1 MESILLNKYGKKV
14 ILLGNEAIVRGALEA
29 GVGFSST
36 YPGTPASEI
45 GDTFSEIAKDANL
58 YFEYSTNEKVALEA
72 AAGAALCG
80 VRSMVSFKQY
90 GLNVSSDS
98 AFPLAYIGVRAGMVI
113 VVADD
118 PNCWS
123 SAQSEQ
129 DSRYYARLAHI
140 PMLEPS
146 DSQECK
152 DFTKIAFNLSE
163 KFSIPLLL
171 RTTTR
176 VSHGRGVVT
185 LGKIVEGKKR
195 GRFNKDSI
203 RFRNFPPYI
212 METHEELHKKLNELR
227 KISEEIDIN
236 FSLNEGSKNDLGIV
250 TSGVA
255 FNYVMDALQD
265 LKLDLPVLKL
275 GMTYPIPDDKIRN
288 FIKDLKSILFVE
300 EIEPI
305 LEESVS
311 ALAKD
316 VNPELEFYG
325 KKNGYLPRSGE
336 LKEWHVLLAIS
347 KITGV
352 KSQFNPIAQKEE
364 YKKLSIVKR
373 LPVMCPGC
381 PHRASFF
388 ATKSVVGEDA
398 VFGGDIGCYILG
410 VYPPFETQDFVF
422 SMGASEG
429 VIHGIKKVSDQKAI
443 AFIGDSTFFHA
454 GIPGLINTV
463 YNGSNPLIIILDNR
477 STAMTGHQPHPGVGI
492 TGMGEKSK
500 VINIEDIVR
509 ACGVEN
515 VRVVDPFNVKEM
527 EDAVREYLQ
536 KEKVSVIVAKRECQL
551 LAIRRKKREGI
562 VIPKF
567 GIDQSL
573 CDGCG
578 ICLYEFGCP
587 AIFIENDKFFIDK
600 DLCTGCAVC
609 VRICPK
615 RAIKAVK

>member
-1 MESILLNKYGKKV
+1 MEKILLKEYGKKV
-14 ILLGNEAIVRGALEA
+14 ILLGNEAIVRGALES

-45 GDTFSEIAKDANL
+45 GDAFAEIAKEAGL

-72 AAGAALCG
+72 AAGAALSG

-98 AFPLAYIGVRAGMVI
+98 AFPSAYIGVRAGMVI

-129 DSRYYARLAHI
+129 DSRYYARLAHM
-140 PMLEPS
+140 PMLEPA

-152 DFTKIAFNLSE
+152 DFTKIAFDLSE
-163 KFSIPLLL
+163 KFSIPVLL

-176 VSHGRGVVT
+176 VNHERGVVT
-185 LGKIVEGKKR
+185 LGRIVEGKKR
-195 GRFNKDSI
+195 GKFKKDSI
-203 RFRNFPPYI
+203 KFRNFPPYI
-212 METHEELHKKLNELR
+212 METHEELHKKLDEIR
-227 KISEEIDIN
+227 KISEKIDIN
-236 FSLNEGSKNDLGIV
+236 FSLNEGSRSSLGVV

-255 FNYVMDALQD
+255 FNYTMDALYD

-275 GMTYPIPDDKIRN
+275 GLTYPIPEDKIRN
-288 FIKDLKSILFVE
+288 FIRNLESVLIVE

-305 LEESVS
+305 LEESMS

-316 VNPELEFYG
+316 VNSELKLYG

-347 KITGV
+347 KITEV
-352 KSQFNPIAQKEE
+352 KSQYNPIAQKEE
-364 YKKLSIVKR
+364 YKKLSIAKR

-388 ATKSVVGEDA
+388 ATKSVVGDDA

-410 VYPPFETQDFVF
+410 IHPPFETQDFVF

-429 VIHGIKKVSDQKAI
+429 LIHGIKKVSDQKAI

-454 GIPGLINTV
+454 GIPALINTV
-463 YNGSNPLIIILDNR
+463 YNKSNPLIIILDNR

-500 VINIEDIVR
+500 IINIEDIVR

-515 VRVVDPFNVKEM
+515 VTVADPFDIKEM
-527 EDAVREYLQ
+527 EEAVRDSLQ
-536 KEKVSVIVAKRECQL
+536 NEKVSVIVAKRECQL
-551 LAIRRKKREGI
+551 IAIRRKKREGI

-567 GIDQSL
+567 GIDQDK

-578 ICLYEFGCP
+578 ICLYKFGCP
-587 AIFIENDKFFIDK
+587 AIFIDNDKFFIDR

-615 RAIKAVK
+615 RAIRAVR

>member
-1 MESILLNKYGKKV
+1 MKQILLNENGKKV
-14 ILLGNEAIVRGALEA
+14 ILLGNEAIVRGALES

-45 GDTFSEIAKDANL
+45 GDTFADIAKEAGL

-72 AAGAALCG
+72 AAGAALSG
-80 VRSMVSFKQY
+80 VRSLVSFKQY

-98 AFPLAYIGVRAGMVI
+98 VFPLAYVGVRAGMVI

-129 DSRYYARLAHI
+129 DSRYYARLAHM
-140 PMLEPS
+140 PMLEPA

-152 DFTKIAFNLSE
+152 DFTKIAFDLSE
-163 KFSIPLLL
+163 KFNIPVLL

-176 VSHGRGVVT
+176 VNHGRGVVT
-185 LGKIVEGKKR
+185 LGRIVEGRKR
-195 GRFNKDSI
+195 GEFKKDSI
-203 RFRNFPPYI
+203 KFRNFPPYI
-212 METHEELHKKLNELR
+212 MGTHEELHKKLDEIR
-227 KISEEIDIN
+227 KILEEVHIN
-236 FSLNEGSKNDLGIV
+236 FSLNEDSRSDLGIV

-255 FNYVMDALQD
+255 FNYVIDALQD

-275 GMTYPIPDDKIRN
+275 GLTYPVPEDKIRSFVGN
-288 FIKDLKSILFVE
+288 LESVLVVE

-305 LEESVS
+305 LEESMS

-316 VNPELEFYG
+316 VNPKLRLYG
-325 KKNGYLPRSGE
+325 KKNGHLPRSGE
-336 LKEWHVLLAIS
+336 LKEWHALLAIS

-352 KSQFNPIAQKEE
+352 KSQYNPIAQKEE
-364 YKKLSIVKR
+364 YKKLNIARR
-373 LPVMCPGC
+373 LPLMCPGC

-388 ATKSVVGEDA
+388 ATKSVVGDDA

-410 VYPPFETQDFVF
+410 MYPPFETQDFVF
-422 SMGASEG
+422 SMGASQG
-429 VIHGIKKVSDQKAI
+429 LIHGIKKISDQKAI

-454 GIPGLINTV
+454 GIPALINIV
-463 YNGSNPLIIILDNR
+463 YNRSNPLIIVLDNR
-477 STAMTGHQPHPGVGI
+477 ATAMTGHQPHPGVGI

-500 VINIEDIVR
+500 AINIEDVVR
-509 ACGVEN
+509 ACCVEN
-515 VRVVDPFNVKEM
+515 VMVVDPFNIKEM
-527 EDAVREYLQ
+527 EEAVRESLQ
-536 KEKVSVIVAKRECQL
+536 KEEVSVIVAKRECQL
-551 LAIRRKKREGI
+551 IAIRRKKKEGAI
-562 VIPKF
+562 IPKF
-567 GIDQSL
+567 GIDQSK
-573 CDGCG
+573 CNGCG
-578 ICLYEFGCP
+578 ICLYQFGCP
-587 AIFIENDKFFIDK
+587 AIFMENDKFFIDR

-615 RAIKAVK
+615 RAIRAVR